1 MEFAPALELLTC
13 ESIRGN
19 TSATS
24 WLLDRIIED
33 PLLEERLEHIRVQ
46 IFAAQALHSV
56 LAEMSAL
63 PSAFGLVDIAQQDT
77 VDLIMLIEAGQ
88 RAGILNHKEAGVLR
102 ELNKRANNAKH
113 KLISVVFFS
122 F

>member
-1 MEFAPALELLTC
+1 MWSLRPLLSSRHVEALG
-13 ESIRGN
+13 GN
-19 TSATS
+19 TSTPS

-56 LAEMSAL
+56 LAEMSLL

-77 VDLIMLIEAGQ
+77 VYLFMLIEAGQ
-88 RAGILNHKEAGVLR
+88 RAGILNHPEAGILR

-113 KLISVVFFS
+113 KLIFRS
-122 F
+122 FL

>member
-1 MEFAPALELLTC
+1 MWSLRPLLSSRHVEALG
-13 ESIRGN
+13 GN
-19 TSATS
+19 TSTPS

-56 LAEMSAL
+56 LAEMSLL
-63 PSAFGLVDIAQQDT
+63 PSAFGLVDM
-77 VDLIMLIEAGQ
+77 VDLIMLIEAGK
-88 RAGILNHKEAGVLR
+88 RAGILNNPEAGILR

-113 KLISVVFFS
+113 KLIFRSLL
-122 F
+122 